1 MARQY
6 NPQRFFRQVP
16 NSLLEQYFK
25 EKEVLAEIKFEEL
38 TETKIEL
45 LYKSWLA
52 LSEKERS
59 DMEKDF
65 REIDRLATAGAT
77 KAIID
82 EADWHGE
89 DLAPV
94 LAELKN
100 HHERAF
106 WTFLNR
112 KVYWKGALQFQ
123 YADSI
128 PASYWRKRKNIPKN
142 PALVEPAD
150 IARLEHAISKYF
162 HHKEGR
168 GKNCRVECYRRNE
181 LDYFF
186 AYPEDYAQASIE
198 WIDNEFER
206 PPRTPAFEVI
216 FVYSQKDGTLEV
228 FLRGD
233 KKPVQDLQKIFA
245 EAILKAVL
253 GPDKKDEKVYHLNP
267 LKQQKFQFVSDPASG
282 IEAVLVRKLRLSNML
297 KKNERIILEADPTY
311 NPNAVY
317 ELLDKIQ
324 NKSMRLS
331 SYHITQVGLKVFF
344 SPAAGSSRGKTRSF
358 DITYPNSC
366 NLKQD
371 GRDLIIRK
379 VLADSGLEPKEETEE
394 APADP
399 GAGGY
404 QYPVPEPCT
413 ITIAECSN

>member
-1 MARQY
+1 M
-6 NPQRFFRQVP
+6 PTVFRHP
-16 NSLLEQYFK
+16 
-25 EKEVLAEIKFEEL
+25 IGG
-38 TETKIEL
+38 
-45 LYKSWLA
+45 
-52 LSEKERS
+52 SEK
-59 DMEKDF
+59 
-65 REIDRLATAGAT
+65 
-77 KAIID
+77 
-82 EADWHGE
+82 
-89 DLAPV
+89 
-94 LAELKN
+94 
-100 HHERAF
+100 
-106 WTFLNR
+106 TF
-112 KVYWKGALQFQ
+112 
-123 YADSI
+123 
-128 PASYWRKRKNIPKN
+128 PKN

-168 GKNCRVECYRRNE
+168 GKNCRVECYRRND

-216 FVYSQKDGTLEV
+216 FVYSQTDGTLEV

-233 KKPVQDLQKIFA
+233 KNRSPDLQKIFA
-245 EAILKAVL
+245 ETILKTVL

-267 LKQQKFQFVSDPASG
+267 LKQQNFQFVSDPASG
-282 IEAVLVRKLRLSNML
+282 IEDVRVRKLRLSSML
-297 KKNERIILEADPTY
+297 GKKERIILEADPTY

-317 ELLDKIQ
+317 DLLNKIQ

-344 SPAAGSSRGKTRSF
+344 SPAAGSSKGKTRSF

-379 VLADSGLEPKEETEE
+379 MLADFRP
-394 APADP
+394 
-399 GAGGY
+399 
-404 QYPVPEPCT
+404 
-413 ITIAECSN
+413 